1 MALRRESRKTL
12 SVKYPRVQLYICGGT
27 PTHQIEC
34 VLVVHH
40 TDLLGQPKKLLTRY
54 STRGARAQAAL
65 AQEDYDE

>member
-1 MALRRESRKTL
+1 
-12 SVKYPRVQLYICGGT
+12 
-27 PTHQIEC
+27 
-34 VLVVHH
+34 LVVHH